1 MFPCREGVV
10 FSHDLIV
17 HKNFE
22 VCTKPKRSVFLPL
35 PHDWRGIHDTRG
47 NDSLCL
53 KFRQFNLDLVF
64 RGKWNFSSAT
74 ENRFCVRLQF
84 DSGFNSFNCRQDFY
98 IRQRRVVN
106 VINSG
111 HVSADQS
118 EFFLGLDNCN
128 VNAMNFFPKGSHTS
142 DDQYKAFCVHHMLQ
156 SIGG

>member
-1 MFPCREGVV
+1 M
-10 FSHDLIV
+10 
-17 HKNFE
+17 NFE

-35 PHDWRGIHDTRG
+35 PHDRPGIHDTSWVDWG

-64 RGKWNFSSAT
+64 HGKWNFSSAT

-84 DSGFNSFNCRQDFY
+84 DSCFNSFICKQDFY

-128 VNAMNFFPKGSHTS
+128 VNAMNFLFSRDLT
-142 DDQYKAFCVHHMLQ
+142 L
-156 SIGG
+156 